1 MSIEYQKLSTG
12 FSVRLSDQHPC
23 PYLPQRM
30 EKDLIISLLQE
41 SLPSTISQP
50 LYENLC
56 QLGFRRNGNNAYK
69 PMCDRCQ
76 KCLATRI
83 LVDHFVPSQSQK
95 RIIQKNHFIRF
106 SIIEPVANDIHYQL
120 FIKYLQVRH
129 QQKIGNLSYHAY
141 SDWIENSPVVSRII
155 EYKCQEKILGCMI
168 VDVLADG
175 FSAVYSFYDPDF
187 KQLSLGTLMI
197 LMGIKILQEQQKPY
211 FYLGYTIK
219 ENPRMAYKLNFNPCQ
234 SYDPRTG
241 WQDVSKHKI

>member
-1 MSIEYQKLSTG
+1 
-12 FSVRLSDQHPC
+12 
-23 PYLPQRM
+23 
-30 EKDLIISLLQE
+30 
-41 SLPSTISQP
+41 
-50 LYENLC
+50 
-56 QLGFRRNGNNAYK
+56 
-69 PMCDRCQ
+69 
-76 KCLATRI
+76 
-83 LVDHFVPSQSQK
+83 
-95 RIIQKNHFIRF
+95 
-106 SIIEPVANDIHYQL
+106 
-120 FIKYLQVRH
+120 
-129 QQKIGNLSYHAY
+129 
-141 SDWIENSPVVSRII
+141 
-155 EYKCQEKILGCMI
+155 MI